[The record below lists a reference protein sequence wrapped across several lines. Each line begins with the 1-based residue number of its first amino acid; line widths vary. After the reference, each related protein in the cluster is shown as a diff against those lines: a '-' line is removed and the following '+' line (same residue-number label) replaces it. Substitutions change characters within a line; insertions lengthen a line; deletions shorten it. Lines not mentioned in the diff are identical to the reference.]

1 MLCIY
6 ICYVHMLCMYICYV
20 YIYMLCMYVYIY
32 IYTCCVYVYV
42 YSICCPP
49 LLSFLAPP
57 KGKYGFH
64 QNMSDLAGTSKSE
77 RVLRRHVG
85 VPEGTYESMVLSR
98 CMYQRSSFIDK
109 NLMMKPGTLGTNR
122 RLGSNQI
129 PDCRTPTY
137 LRTPP
142 SPQSGVY
149 LGVRFSTMV
158 MSPQV
163 GGIPRYHPIP
173 LL

>member
-1 MLCIY
+1 MYIYVYICYIYTYVIYIDALYIYMLCIY
-6 ICYVHMLCMYICYV
+6 ICYV
-20 YIYMLCMYVYIY
+20 MYVYIY

-42 YSICCPP
+42 YSIWCPP

-109 NLMMKPGTLGTNR
+109 NLMKKPGTLGTNR

-129 PDCRTPTY
+129 PNCRTPTY
-137 LRTPP
+137 LRNPHIP
-142 SPQSGVY
+142 SRVSIWGCGFQPW
-149 LGVRFSTMV
+149 
-158 MSPQV
+158 
-163 GGIPRYHPIP
+163 
-173 LL
+173 